1 MTDRIRIIKHALL
14 RSKCGSF
21 EVRFADG
28 RESRFFYWDDA
39 PSRRPRL
46 KMLPSEQ
53 ALEQAKAFKNTD
65 PEDAFGEVKMGS
77 SDHRPTFAVRMRHL
91 PPTRLGSKKG

>member
-1 MTDRIRIIKHALL
+1 MTAMPDRIRIIRHELL

-21 EVRFADG
+21 EVRFSDG

-39 PSRRPRL
+39 PGRRLRP

-53 ALEQAKAFKNTD
+53 ALEQAKAFARAEQDKET
-65 PEDAFGEVKMGS
+65 
-77 SDHRPTFAVRMRHL
+77 
-91 PPTRLGSKKG
+91 